1 MTPKWQCANC
11 GIVFSWRPTVIRGT
25 VYCCVGCS
33 RGGPCTCD
41 YAHLPAMD
49 QSLPLA
55 KASGQGRLMPR
66 RDAGPESTNDARA

>member
-1 MTPKWQCANC
+1 MTPRWQCANC

-41 YAHLPAMD
+41 YARLPFMD

-55 KASGQGRLMPR
+55 KISRQENILPAS
-66 RDAGPESTNDARA
+66 DAGATPADDARA

>member
-1 MTPKWQCANC
+1 MTPRWQCANC

-41 YAHLPAMD
+41 YARLPSMD

-55 KASGQGRLMPR
+55 KISRRENILPAS
-66 RDAGPESTNDARA
+66 DAGAAPADDARA